1 MSVTITTP
9 GRFPPAFRWARYLQT
24 QGNLERIISP
34 VPQGRTKQYGVDPE
48 RTVSRPLLGV
58 WDHGFQRI
66 GPRFLQPAHQRA
78 FSAAFDRMA
87 ACSLGPCTV
96 VNAWCS
102 TALRTIQ
109 TAHGRGIP
117 VVLESASAHAETQ
130 AELIREE
137 MRRWGRDLDRIA
149 LSDAVIARA
158 VREYAEADVIIVN
171 SQFALRTFIARGV
184 PAEKVVAVPYAVDET
199 QPVERRQ
206 HDGRPRILY
215 VGGCSLR
222 KGVPYLLEAWT
233 SLRTRAEL
241 RLVGAP
247 NQRLLRRLGAGPG
260 VVVTGHKTGAALAEE
275 YASADI
281 FVLPSVEDGYGLVTI
296 EAMQA
301 GLPVIVSDHA
311 GSSELVRDGVDG
323 FVVPAR
329 DSAALRDRIQQLVD
343 DPRLRRSMGA
353 SARERA
359 TARTWDDYG
368 RERMNL
374 VFGRLLGLSDF
385 AEVA

>member
-9 GRFPPAFRWARYLQT
+9 GRFPPAFRWARYLQS

-34 VPQGRTKQYGVDPE
+34 VPQGRLRQYGVAPE
-48 RTVSRPLLGV
+48 HVVSRPLLGA

-66 GPRFLQPAHQRA
+66 GPRFLQPAHQHA
-78 FSAAFDRMA
+78 FSTVFDRVA
-87 ACSLGPCTV
+87 ARSLGRCTV

-102 TALRTIQ
+102 TALSTIRE
-109 TAHGRGIP
+109 AHRRGIP
-117 VVLESASAHAETQ
+117 AVVESASAHVEAQ

-137 MRRWGRDLDRIA
+137 MRRWGALERTA
-149 LSDAVIARA
+149 LSGAVIARTA
-158 VREYAEADVIIVN
+158 HEYAEADVIIVN
-171 SQFALRTFIARGV
+171 SQFALRTFVERGV
-184 PAEKVVAVPYAVDET
+184 PAEKIIAVPYAVDET
-199 QPVERRQ
+199 QAVERRP
-206 HDGRPRILY
+206 HDGRPRILF

-222 KGVPYLLEAWT
+222 KGVPYLLEAWR
-233 SLRTRAEL
+233 SLRSRAEL

-247 NQRLLRRLGAGPG
+247 NRRMLQRLGAGSG
-260 VVVTGHKTGAALAEE
+260 VVAVGHKTGAALAEE

-329 DSAALRDRIQQLVD
+329 DSGALRDRIQRLID
-343 DPRLRRSMGA
+343 EPRLRRSMGE

-359 TARTWDDYG
+359 ASRTWDDYG
-368 RERMNL
+368 RERMDL
-374 VFGRLLGLSDF
+374 VFGRLLGLSDY